1 MIYFLSDAHL
11 GSRLISNPEEHQ
23 RRLVNCLR
31 EMSTDAEQIFLLGDI
46 FDFWCEF
53 FYGRT
58 GKPKGFDEVLDTLR
72 DLAHHCPVH
81 FFIGNHDLWTFGWLA
96 KRTRMIVH
104 KEPLDITLNGKRC
117 FMAHGDGLIA
127 KDKRYIRLR
136 ALFHNPVAQFF
147 FRLVPPALGN
157 YVGYNWAAASRR
169 KHLQVPNIYHGE
181 NEEEQMV
188 FAKQHEQTEHFDY
201 YIFGHRHLEM
211 HLLLPSGAQVCCIGD
226 FCDHTQFAKMDEQGI
241 FSFEEFPENE
251 VS

>member
-1 MIYFLSDAHL
+1 
-11 GSRLISNPEEHQ
+11 
-23 RRLVNCLR
+23 
-31 EMSTDAEQIFLLGDI
+31 
-46 FDFWCEF
+46 
-53 FYGRT
+53 
-58 GKPKGFDEVLDTLR
+58 
-72 DLAHHCPVH
+72 
-81 FFIGNHDLWTFGWLA
+81 
-96 KRTRMIVH
+96 MIVH

-117 FMAHGDGLIA
+117 FLAHGDGLIA

-226 FCDHTQFAKMDEQGI
+226 FCDHTQFAKMDEQGT
-241 FSFEEFPENE
+241 FSFEEYPENE

>member
-1 MIYFLSDAHL
+1 MFYISRDLSKL
-11 GSRLISNPEEHQ
+11 NPFQLI
-23 RRLVNCLR
+23 V
-31 EMSTDAEQIFLLGDI
+31 GDQHI

-96 KRTRMIVH
+96 KRTGMIVH

-117 FMAHGDGLIA
+117 FLAHGDGLIA

-241 FSFEEFPENE
+241 FSFEEYLENE